1 MALVRELVELG
12 EILDRTDQRDP
23 DAITVATLVG
33 IDVQDVVAA
42 EIAFTLPRKQMR
54 RRRSSWP
61 GP

>member
-23 DAITVATLVG
+23 DAITVASLVG
-33 IDVQDVVAA
+33 IGVQDVAA
-42 EIAFTLPRKQMR
+42 AIAFTLPRKQMR
-54 RRRSSWP
+54 RRRSSCP